1 MMQLSVY
8 KEHYKET
15 IRLGVP
21 IMLRQLGIIVVGF
34 ADNIMS
40 GITVRPSWLPPRLS
54 TTFSTSCSS
63 RGWDFPMD

>member
-21 IMLRQLGIIVVGF
+21 IML
-34 ADNIMS
+34 D
-40 GITVRPSWLPPRLS
+40 SWALLL
-54 TTFSTSCSS
+54 
-63 RGWDFPMD
+63 